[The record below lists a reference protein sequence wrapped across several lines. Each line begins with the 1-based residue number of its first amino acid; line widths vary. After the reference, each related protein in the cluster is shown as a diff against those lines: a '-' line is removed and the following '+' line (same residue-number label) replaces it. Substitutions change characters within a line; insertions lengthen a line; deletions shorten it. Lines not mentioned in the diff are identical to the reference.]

1 MHEVG
6 EIKINKSKHEMPL
19 AIVLFNESYWQCP
32 LCRIAVRFC
41 DSLMEPQQSV
51 PWGASQGLTS
61 QGEAPW
67 GTEGGPTKGEYPRD
81 WLFGSAKGEWN
92 RNAYFIKMYKLRN
105 CLEEKIGFL
114 LSRPLNVELPSN
126 LLHSYWL
133 LSPERRGLYLPA
145 FIFSFKSFKCCII
158 KVSQI
163 LLDKK

>member
-92 RNAYFIKMYKLRN
+92 RNAYFIKMYKLKN
-105 CLEEKIGFL
+105 CLEEKLASYSQDLSMLSCLPICSTVTDSFHQSEGVFISLLLYSVLSL
-114 LSRPLNVELPSN
+114 LSAA
-126 LLHSYWL
+126 
-133 LSPERRGLYLPA
+133 LSRSVKY
-145 FIFSFKSFKCCII
+145 S
-158 KVSQI
+158 
-163 LLDKK
+163 